1 MMLSAINAEWRGFI
15 IKKRGI
21 TMNERENVIAV
32 EKFRIELYGANYDCK
47 MELMPSGAFH
57 YGNQTCLLVTIN
69 DGAPPRFYDTRYEA
83 GCSSAESFHKWSES
97 FLRQMLDPACI
108 ITRAE

>member
-1 MMLSAINAEWRGFI
+1 
-15 IKKRGI
+15 
-21 TMNERENVIAV
+21 MNEEKNVIAI
-32 EKFRIELYGANYDCK
+32 EKFRIELDGATYDCEMK
-47 MELMPSGAFH
+47 LMPSGAFQ

-69 DGAPPRFYDTRYEA
+69 DGAPPRFYDTRYEP

-97 FLRQMLDPACI
+97 FLRQTLNPACV